1 MAHIEYKK
9 FLILYTRIEIYC
21 LLDSWLERLAGT
33 RIASNPEFMAQE
45 LVNIEELAS
54 GALAGVA
61 DRTRLMY
68 ERIVAAFVEHRLAP
82 GTRLREERLAE
93 LFEVSRTQVRQV
105 LQRLEH
111 EGLVQR
117 QPRRGAVVV
126 APSREDTRQIFE
138 ARRLIEPWLVER
150 ACRHCSRKS
159 LMALRKV
166 VRDEAHAHRIDDRRT
181 AVRLSGEFHRLLAS
195 LAGNQP
201 LAGTMD
207 ELTLRTCLAILANQ
221 APTGSACRDDEHE
234 QIVTAIEAGDV
245 RKASRLM
252 VEHLNHI
259 EASLV
264 SPREA
269 AVSDDLSILVEDMSA
284 KPKSRSPRNRR

>member
-1 MAHIEYKK
+1 
-9 FLILYTRIEIYC
+9 
-21 LLDSWLERLAGT
+21 
-33 RIASNPEFMAQE
+33 MAQE
-45 LVNIEELAS
+45 LNILEETDPATLT
-54 GALAGVA
+54 GVP

-68 ERIVAAFVEHRLAP
+68 ERIVSAFVEHRIAP
-82 GTRLREERLAE
+82 GTRLREERLAQ

-111 EGLVQR
+111 EGLVER
-117 QPRRGAVVV
+117 QPRRGAVVT

-150 ACRHCSRKS
+150 ACQHCSRKG
-159 LMALRKV
+159 LAALRKL
-166 VRDEAHAHRIDDRRT
+166 VREETHAHKVDDRRT

-201 LAGTMD
+201 LSAAMD

-234 QIVTAIEAGDV
+234 HIVAAIEAGDV

-259 EASLV
+259 EASLEN
-264 SPREA
+264 PHKL
-269 AVSDDLSILVEDMSA
+269 AVSDDLSILIEDMSPP
-284 KPKSRSPRNRR
+284 PKVRSSKARR